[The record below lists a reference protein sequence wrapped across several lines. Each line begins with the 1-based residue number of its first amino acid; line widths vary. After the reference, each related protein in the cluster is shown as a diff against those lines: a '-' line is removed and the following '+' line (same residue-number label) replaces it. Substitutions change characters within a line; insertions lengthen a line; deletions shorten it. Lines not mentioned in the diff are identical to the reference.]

1 MANKGLLINNF
12 TITYSMVYLAIYII
26 FREFVYNIYLLSTA
40 LGPFSSIL
48 MRSAVGRHSNY
59 RQAKPNM
66 ASARRKQLV
75 GKLSVTRR
83 WRHDDVIASWF
94 DGGGIH
100 LLIYVFYTS

>member
-12 TITYSMVYLAIYII
+12 IITYSMVYLAIYII
-26 FREFVYNIYLLSTA
+26 FREFVYNIYLLSTCV
-40 LGPFSSIL
+40 
-48 MRSAVGRHSNY
+48 RSVFFYFDAGRHSNY
-59 RQAKPNM
+59 RQAKPDM

>member
-48 MRSAVGRHSNY
+48 MRSAVGHHSNC
-59 RQAKPNM
+59 RQPKPNM
-66 ASARRKQLV
+66 ASARANDAL
-75 GKLSVTRR
+75 G
-83 WRHDDVIASWF
+83 
-94 DGGGIH
+94 
-100 LLIYVFYTS
+100 